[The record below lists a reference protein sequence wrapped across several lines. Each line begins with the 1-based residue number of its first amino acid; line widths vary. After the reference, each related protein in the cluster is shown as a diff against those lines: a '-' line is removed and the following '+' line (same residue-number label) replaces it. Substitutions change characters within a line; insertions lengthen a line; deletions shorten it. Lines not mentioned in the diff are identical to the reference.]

1 MIVRMK
7 GDGGGCTQGLLY
19 ILRIGRGS
27 PVKLCAV

>member
-7 GDGGGCTQGLLY
+7 GDGGGCQGLLY